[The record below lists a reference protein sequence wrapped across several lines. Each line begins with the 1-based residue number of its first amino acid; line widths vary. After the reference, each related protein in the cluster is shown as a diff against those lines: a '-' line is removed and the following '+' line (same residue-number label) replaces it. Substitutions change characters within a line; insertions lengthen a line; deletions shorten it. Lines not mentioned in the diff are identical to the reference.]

1 MPTEMK
7 NQKRFL
13 VQVLKQTCDSLKLC
27 KKGTSLIPYTVW
39 TIKGVFC
46 QKTPQ
51 GFLKVLTK
59 DIIDHPQG
67 VFFRRKTNY
76 FSSFV
81 KPAVISNELKVLFQ
95 NADIIILTLL
105 IWIRNGADFSD
116 QVHHRQAVK
125 TRTTHVLHGR
135 GLCSIYV

>member
-51 GFLKVLTK
+51 GFLEVLTK

-67 VFFRRKTNY
+67 VFF
-76 FSSFV
+76 
-81 KPAVISNELKVLFQ
+81 
-95 NADIIILTLL
+95 
-105 IWIRNGADFSD
+105 
-116 QVHHRQAVK
+116 
-125 TRTTHVLHGR
+125 
-135 GLCSIYV
+135 